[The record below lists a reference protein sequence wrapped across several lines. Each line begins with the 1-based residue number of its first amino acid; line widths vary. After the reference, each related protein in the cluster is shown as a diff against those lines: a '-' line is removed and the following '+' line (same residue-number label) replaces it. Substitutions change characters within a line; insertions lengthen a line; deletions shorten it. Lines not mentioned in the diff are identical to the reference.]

1 MVSHPPPGLNLRLSL
16 VLLLT
21 GQTARSPLP
30 AAALTGTD
38 DLAGKCG
45 GQLSPS
51 VDGSFAIPVLSECAQ
66 EPFSSC
72 QNRTHLSQDPGDLKV
87 IEKYCLIRVFFFHT
101 VGDPLE

>member
-1 MVSHPPPGLNLRLSL
+1 MVSHPPPGLNLHLSL

-51 VDGSFAIPVLSECAQ
+51 VDGSFAIPVLSECTQ